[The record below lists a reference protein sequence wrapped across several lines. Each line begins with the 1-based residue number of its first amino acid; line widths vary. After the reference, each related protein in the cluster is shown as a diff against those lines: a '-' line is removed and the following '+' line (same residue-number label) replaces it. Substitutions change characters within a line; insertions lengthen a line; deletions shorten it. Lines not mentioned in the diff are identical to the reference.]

1 MEDFEQAIEDFQI
14 PKPKA
19 ASAKADHVLLS
30 NAESATVSRLP
41 NSPTYNVILRILEGE
56 IEKLETEHM
65 QAWRDKD
72 LFERTGLVAV
82 SARMLYEKFQI
93 EVNYHS
99 AEFVGAMEAATTER
113 VVAEMSPEEFIRQGF
128 GIE

>member
-1 MEDFEQAIEDFQI
+1 
-14 PKPKA
+14 
-19 ASAKADHVLLS
+19 
-30 NAESATVSRLP
+30 LP

-99 AEFVGAMEAATTER
+99 AEFMGAMEAATTER
-113 VVAEMSPEEFIRQGF
+113 VVAEMSPEEFIRQSF

>member
-1 MEDFEQAIEDFQI
+1 VEDFEQAIEDFHI

-19 ASAKADHVLLS
+19 TLAKQDHIALS
-30 NAESATVSRLP
+30 NAESSTVSRLP
-41 NSPTYNVILRILEGE
+41 NSPTYNVVLRILEGE

-65 QAWRDKD
+65 QAWRDKE

-99 AEFVGAMEAATTER
+99 AEFVGAMDAAANEQAI
-113 VVAEMSPEEFIRQGF
+113 AEMTPEDFIRQGF